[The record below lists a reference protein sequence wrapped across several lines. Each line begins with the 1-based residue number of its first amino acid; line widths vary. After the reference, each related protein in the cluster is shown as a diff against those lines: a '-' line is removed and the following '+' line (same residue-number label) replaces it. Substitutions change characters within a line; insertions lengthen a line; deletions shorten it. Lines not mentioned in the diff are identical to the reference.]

1 MGCSTVQRRWM
12 WRALACTEVT
22 DETPGHHHIKRMGTQ
37 KGERK
42 GGEQHY
48 PGAAKYCQT
57 LCGCPVNKQ
66 ELVSGRS
73 TDLLH
78 PCGFKTVFGFLLCP
92 QFQQSFPSVC
102 SHTPQCLQARSSSQ
116 AGFRSAAPRWENYGS
131 DALTMKQVVLT
142 AYFYSAEVW
151 FHFVYP
157 FLSAVFFK
165 CVCRFDFTEA
175 DDEST
180 AAGDKAHTSVRR
192 KNVDNLTIS

>member
-1 MGCSTVQRRWM
+1 MFHSAKEMDVKGTSLHTGHRWN
-12 WRALACTEVT
+12 
-22 DETPGHHHIKRMGTQ
+22 PSTQ

-102 SHTPQCLQARSSSQ
+102 WHMPQCLQARSSSQ
-116 AGFRSAAPRWENYGS
+116 AGFRSAAPKWKNYGS

-142 AYFYSAEVW
+142 AYFYSEEVW
-151 FHFVYP
+151 FHFDYP
-157 FLSAVFFK
+157 FF
-165 CVCRFDFTEA
+165 
-175 DDEST
+175 
-180 AAGDKAHTSVRR
+180 
-192 KNVDNLTIS
+192 